1 MNINYNKYYLNFL
14 YIFLLGILSSFS
26 LPPYNYWFLN
36 FFTISIVFIIFYKN
50 LNLSFKT
57 IILFGYSFGFG
68 YFFSSLY
75 WIPFSL
81 SYDENF
87 KFLIPLAMIII
98 PAFLSI
104 FYALA
109 FGMAKLFINSNS
121 IISNILIFSLSLSF
135 FEFLRGH
142 ILSGFPWNLF
152 AYSLSNNIN
161 LIQINSVIGVYAFN
175 LVIITIFLSP
185 SVLYLSRSK
194 ANLFGFSVILI
205 VFIFLHVFGLLKIR
219 NFNSLD
225 NKILSADIKLL
236 STNIP
241 IDRFY
246 SNLDDE
252 VVLKKLINL
261 SNAELDKSTIFIWP
275 EGVIPNINLK
285 DFKNEYNY
293 LIERSFSDNHII
305 ILGINDENENFKKK
319 NYFNSLSI
327 INNKS
332 DILYKYYKNKLV
344 PFGEFIPFE
353 NFLSKFGFKSLTNNY
368 QSYTAGKTRELFSF
382 EKDNKIKI
390 LPLICY
396 EIIYSGNISRSTEYT
411 FIINI
416 SEDGWFGNSI
426 GPYQH
431 YAHTIFRSI
440 EYGKYTLRSAN
451 NGISAIINPIGI
463 AVDKININTEGT
475 LSLNQIKDVDKTF
488 FSKFGNKIYFLIIL
502 LYIFLIFSFK
512 KSKNE

>member
-1 MNINYNKYYLNFL
+1 M
-14 YIFLLGILSSFS
+14 
-26 LPPYNYWFLN
+26 
-36 FFTISIVFIIFYKN
+36 
-50 LNLSFKT
+50 
-57 IILFGYSFGFG
+57 
-68 YFFSSLY
+68 Y

-87 KFLIPLAMIII
+87 KFLIPLAIIII

-109 FGMAKLFINSNS
+109 FGMAKLFINSNN

-135 FEFLRGH
+135 FEFLRGN

-161 LIQINSVIGVYAFN
+161 LIQINSIIGVYAFN

-185 SVLYLSRSK
+185 SVLYLSRNK
-194 ANLFGFSVILI
+194 KNLFGFSVIII
-205 VFIFLHVFGLLKIR
+205 VFIFLHVFGLLKIKS
-219 NFNSLD
+219 FNSLD

-261 SNAELDKSTIFIWP
+261 SSAESDKNTIFVWP

-305 ILGINDENENFKKK
+305 ILGINDENEN
-319 NYFNSLSI
+319 
-327 INNKS
+327 
-332 DILYKYYKNKLV
+332 YK
-344 PFGEFIPFE
+344 
-353 NFLSKFGFKSLTNNY
+353 
-368 QSYTAGKTRELFSF
+368 
-382 EKDNKIKI
+382 EK
-390 LPLICY
+390 
-396 EIIYSGNISRSTEYT
+396 
-411 FIINI
+411 
-416 SEDGWFGNSI
+416 
-426 GPYQH
+426 
-431 YAHTIFRSI
+431 IF
-440 EYGKYTLRSAN
+440 
-451 NGISAIINPIGI
+451 
-463 AVDKININTEGT
+463 
-475 LSLNQIKDVDKTF
+475 
-488 FSKFGNKIYFLIIL
+488 
-502 LYIFLIFSFK
+502 
-512 KSKNE
+512 